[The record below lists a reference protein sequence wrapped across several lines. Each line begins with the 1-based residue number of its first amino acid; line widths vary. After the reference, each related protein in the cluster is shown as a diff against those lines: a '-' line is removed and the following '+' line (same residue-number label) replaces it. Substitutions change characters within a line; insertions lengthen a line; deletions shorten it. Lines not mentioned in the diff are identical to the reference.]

1 MQTKPKNKGENQQ
14 MAGDIKDTGVRKI
27 CVSMAHLS
35 EKAEKT
41 AAQFQEE
48 SAVKN
53 VCMFILK
60 TFYLT
65 PYKAEADFYEQFE
78 ERLKKA
84 EIYFFEIRIRKRS
97 CHMA

>member
-14 MAGDIKDTGVRKI
+14 MAGDIKDRFVLQWHTFLK
-27 CVSMAHLS
+27 
-35 EKAEKT
+35 KAEKI

-84 EIYFFEIRIRKRS
+84 EIYFF
-97 CHMA
+97 